1 MADSAQFDPDAILGV
16 LEKHRVDY
24 VLIGGLAAMLHG
36 AIHTTNDADI
46 TPSRDAQNLVRL
58 AAAMV
63 ELEARIRTH
72 TVPEGLAFDRSPALL
87 RGVAMLNL
95 VTKYG
100 DMDISF
106 EPAGTRG
113 YPDLRANA
121 VELNIHGNR
130 VVLAA
135 LADVIR
141 SKEAANRE
149 KDRAVLPALRKL
161 AELIRERS

>member
-1 MADSAQFDPDAILGV
+1 VANSVQFDPDAIFGV
-16 LEKHRVDY
+16 LERHRVDY
-24 VLIGGLAAMLHG
+24 VLIGGLAAVLHG

-46 TPSRDAQNLVRL
+46 TPSREAQNLVRL

-63 ELEARIRTH
+63 ELEARIRTD
-72 TVPEGLAFDRSPALL
+72 TVPEVFPFDCSPALL
-87 RGVAMLNL
+87 RGVALLNL

-100 DMDISF
+100 DLDISF

-113 YPDLRANA
+113 YPDLRSNA
-121 VELNIHGNR
+121 VELTIHGNR

-149 KDRAVLPALRKL
+149 KDRIALPALRKL
-161 AELIRERS
+161 AEMLRARG